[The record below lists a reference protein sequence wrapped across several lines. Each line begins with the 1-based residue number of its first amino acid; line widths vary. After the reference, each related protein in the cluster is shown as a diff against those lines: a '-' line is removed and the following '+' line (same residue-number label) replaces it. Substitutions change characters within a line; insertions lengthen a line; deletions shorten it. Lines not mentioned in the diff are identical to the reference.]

1 MKIKC
6 YYNKN
11 LKMSPEKL
19 AAQVGH
25 VLIQMCDYYEVD
37 YPYQDNKI
45 IVLKAS
51 ATKFNILQEELSE
64 KGFNIFV
71 QKDLGLTEVE
81 SGTETVFGYVEE
93 FE

>member
-19 AAQVGH
+19 SAQVGH
-25 VLIQMCDYYEVD
+25 VLIQICDYYGVD
-37 YPYQDNKI
+37 YPYQNNTI

-51 ATKFNILQEELSE
+51 ATKFNNLKKELSE
-64 KGFNIFV
+64 EEFNIFV

-81 SGTETVFGYVEE
+81 SGTETVFGYVEW
-93 FE
+93 

>member
-19 AAQVGH
+19 SAQVGH
-25 VLIQMCDYYEVD
+25 VCMKISSKHNIPFSE
-37 YPYQDNKI
+37 DNI
-45 IVLKAS
+45 IVVLKAS
-51 ATKFNILQEELSE
+51 ATKFNKLKEELSE
-64 KGFNIFV
+64 ERNIFV
-71 QKDLGLTEVE
+71 QKDLGLTEVD

-93 FE
+93 F